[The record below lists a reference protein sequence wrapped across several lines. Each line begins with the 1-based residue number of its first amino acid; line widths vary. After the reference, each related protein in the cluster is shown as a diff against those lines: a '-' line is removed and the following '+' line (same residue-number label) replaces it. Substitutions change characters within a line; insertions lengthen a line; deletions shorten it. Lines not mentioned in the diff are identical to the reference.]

1 MKHEKQ
7 NILEAIRLLIAY
19 YGGTLR
25 EGCGYTGNEQLV
37 HLTKPQAQTALRYG
51 VPIGIRDAH
60 RTVMGAPLEKPYRYI
75 TIPDVERLE
84 RWLAISSVEPLA
96 SIHADLPAHIQHRM
110 REYILQIMEIEC
122 QEHPP
127 PHKPI
132 TPMLGARGDF
142 YNLLCIANRTLRR
155 AGQQEQAEETLKA
168 VRTVRQELGLQTVLG
183 VSNISFGLPNRALI
197 TQNFLI
203 QALAAGLTLPIVNP
217 NQREMMDA
225 VAAFRVL
232 SGEDDQCRD
241 YIARFAAVS
250 AVPTGQTAPV
260 LSGVSTLEEAVA
272 RGLKAD
278 AARLAKALLQT
289 EDGLTLVERRLIPA
303 LDSVGEGYERGT
315 VFLPQLLSAAQ
326 AAQEVFEA
334 VRASIVEKGGAPVKK
349 GKLIVAT
356 VRGDIHDIG
365 KNIVK
370 TVLENYGYEVVDLG
384 RDVPPETVA
393 QAAAA
398 QEASLVG
405 LSALMTTTLPAM
417 EETVRRL
424 RALERPPVV
433 FVGGAVVT
441 PEYAARIGAD
451 EYARDARQSVEIA
464 RRVLG

>member
-155 AGQQEQAEETLKA
+155 AGQQEQAEE
-168 VRTVRQELGLQTVLG
+168 
-183 VSNISFGLPNRALI
+183 
-197 TQNFLI
+197 
-203 QALAAGLTLPIVNP
+203 
-217 NQREMMDA
+217 MW
-225 VAAFRVL
+225 
-232 SGEDDQCRD
+232 
-241 YIARFAAVS
+241 
-250 AVPTGQTAPV
+250 
-260 LSGVSTLEEAVA
+260 
-272 RGLKAD
+272 
-278 AARLAKALLQT
+278 
-289 EDGLTLVERRLIPA
+289 RRA
-303 LDSVGEGYERGT
+303 LDSGDYYKALSIMGEY
-315 VFLPQLLSAAQ
+315 VQF
-326 AAQEVFEA
+326 
-334 VRASIVEKGGAPVKK
+334 
-349 GKLIVAT
+349 
-356 VRGDIHDIG
+356 D
-365 KNIVK
+365 
-370 TVLENYGYEVVDLG
+370 
-384 RDVPPETVA
+384 
-393 QAAAA
+393 
-398 QEASLVG
+398 EASEP
-405 LSALMTTTLPAM
+405 LPKAGW
-417 EETVRRL
+417 
-424 RALERPPVV
+424 P
-433 FVGGAVVT
+433 GGV
-441 PEYAARIGAD
+441 PYG
-451 EYARDARQSVEIA
+451 
-464 RRVLG
+464 